1 MPNDFSRREFLASA
15 AGGLAAAHT
24 LGITHPLRP
33 LRPLPRRAWAA
44 APVVISSANSLR
56 PVQRAYEL
64 LVGGA
69 DPLDAIVEGV
79 KIQELDPTDQS
90 VGYGG

>member
-1 MPNDFSRREFLASA
+1 MHHDVSRREFLASA
-15 AGGLAAAHT
+15 AGGLAAAGT
-24 LGITHPLRP
+24 LGITHPLQP
-33 LRPLPRRAWAA
+33 LRPLLRRAWATT
-44 APVVISSANSLR
+44 PVVISSANSLR

-90 VGYGG
+90 VGSSS